1 MTEITLTLKVKDV
14 EIKLSTKDAKELYEA
29 LGSLVGEK
37 VVHVDHWRS
46 TPWWPYWQTW
56 CEGNKV
62 NAVDIRQF
70 KDSTTIPMYQS
81 SGGQVSLSFAAK
93 E

>member
-37 VVHVDHWRS
+37 VVHVDHWR
-46 TPWWPYWQTW
+46 TAPWWPYWQTW
-56 CEGNKV
+56 CAANKV
-62 NAVDIRQF
+62 NAVGTCQLEG
-70 KDSTTIPMYQS
+70 SIPMYQG

>member
-14 EIKLSTKDAKELYEA
+14 EIKLSTKDARELYEA

-37 VVHVDHWRS
+37 IVHVDHWR
-46 TPWWPYWQTW
+46 TAPWYPYWQTW
-56 CEGNKV
+56 CKSNVGGTPEWSK
-62 NAVDIRQF
+62 
-70 KDSTTIPMYQS
+70 SIPMYQS
-81 SGGQVSLSFAAK
+81 NGGDVSLSFAAK

>member
-14 EIKLSTKDAKELYEA
+14 EIKLSTKDARELYEA

-46 TPWWPYWQTW
+46 TPWYPYWQTW
-56 CEGNKV
+56 CKV
-62 NAVDIRQF
+62 NAVSARPLEG
-70 KDSTTIPMYQS
+70 SIPMYQS